1 MSMFNKI
8 RYTFFS
14 GKNRKFSYFV
24 KSYIQYW
31 TPRPLLQRRLKSK
44 LASIEKRTDK
54 AYILERVNYYNK
66 LERAFVLPQTK
77 PKLAEHKPNKQ
88 KVYFFDTYK
97 YTRFFADNFSWS
109 FLPGDIVHVPD
120 CPTIVK
126 SRPLAPNN
134 ENSILLK
141 LDRVRHFIFLKDKKA
156 FQEKKDKVIFR
167 GKVMDKA
174 IRLNFMQQFSAHP
187 MCDAGDVSKKPIKA
201 EWKKPKM
208 SLWEHLDYK
217 FIMALE
223 ENDVA
228 SNLKWIMSS
237 NSIAVMPRPT
247 CETWFMEGKLE
258 ANVHYIEVQEDFSDL
273 EERLNYYIAHPNEA
287 EQIIKNAHAYVAQF
301 FDEEREDL
309 ISLAVL
315 EKYFRLSQQ

>member
-1 MSMFNKI
+1 MFNKI

-14 GKNRKFSYFV
+14 GKNRKFSYFL
-24 KSYIQYW
+24 KSYLQYW
-31 TPRPLLQRRLKSK
+31 MPRSLCQRQLKTK
-44 LASIEKRTDK
+44 LASIDTRADK
-54 AYILERVNYYNK
+54 DYIRERINYYNQLDK
-66 LERAFVLPQTK
+66 VFELPRSM

-97 YTRFFADNFSWS
+97 YTRFFADNLSWS
-109 FLPGDIVHVPD
+109 FLAGDIVHIPD

-134 ENSILLK
+134 ENSVLLK

-156 FQEKKDKVIFR
+156 FREKKDKVIFR
-167 GKVMDKA
+167 GKVMDKT
-174 IRLNFMQQFSAHP
+174 IRLNFMKKFFAHP
-187 MCDAGDVSKKPIKA
+187 ICDAGDVSRKPVKE
-201 EWKKPKM
+201 EWRKPKM

-223 ENDVA
+223 GNDVA

-258 ANVHYIEVQEDFSDL
+258 ANVHYIEVKEDFSNL
-273 EERLNYYIAHPNEA
+273 EERLNYYLANPSEA
-287 EQIIKNAHAYVAQF
+287 ERIIENAHQYVAQF
-301 FDEEREDL
+301 FDKEREDL
-309 ISLAVL
+309 IALGVL
-315 EKYFRLSQQ
+315 DKYFHLSKQ